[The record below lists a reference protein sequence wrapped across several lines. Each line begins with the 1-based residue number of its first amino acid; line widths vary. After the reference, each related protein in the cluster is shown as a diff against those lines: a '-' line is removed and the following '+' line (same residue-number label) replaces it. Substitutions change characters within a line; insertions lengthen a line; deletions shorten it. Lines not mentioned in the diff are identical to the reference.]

1 MCVIARRYYVDL
13 SGLPDPKKEYTQRFE
28 NLSGG
33 LNLRDLDY
41 LLKPNESP
49 EMKNLNWHDGVLACR
64 DGQTLLSKSRGQVYA
79 CAEEPFHDRLVVHCG
94 ASLYAVT
101 PSTGSWMPLLQNV
114 AQERGTFF
122 RYNEF
127 LMYKNRGGYYK
138 IAYRESGD
146 GLFAT
151 SIYSDES
158 RSEAFV
164 PVIQLNT
171 DPKTGAGDLYQ
182 PENRLSAYKKVRFN
196 AAAGV
201 TEYHLPV
208 QDLDEVRSVTVSG
221 VLQAEAAYTVDAE
234 AGTITFRTAPPVSDP
249 PENNT
254 VEILYRKEN
263 PDAYN
268 SIMDCAYATVYGGN
282 RDLCVVLGGCP
293 AQPNAYFWSGNTQL
307 AMDPSYFPM
316 SHYNLAGDASDAITG
331 FGKQQ
336 NMLIVLKEHS
346 VGRATYDT
354 EKINEREQIT
364 MNYTRINSR
373 IGCDLPWTIQLV
385 ENNLVFCNRRDGVHL
400 IRDSSAAYENNI
412 VCISRKVNG
421 DTYRH
426 GLTWALRQADAD
438 LVCSVD
444 TDRKYLVG
452 YQGEAYEWDYTLS
465 EYQNPTWFYHTN
477 LKAVCFAHLNEQ
489 LWEFSASALYSFERS
504 FMDDG
509 EAIEKVYRFPTQ
521 HFGSYDRLK
530 TVRSVVLS
538 TRADANMRTRITW
551 GCDYGTR
558 EDASPIIADAY
569 RLVPRDLSRRVL
581 GGGLYAR
588 VARRKPGYHNIH
600 HFTMTLFNDD
610 VGKDLSIVSAQIF
623 YVFCGRTR

>member
-64 DGQTLLSKSRGQVYA
+64 DGQTLLSKSHGRVYA

-122 RYNEF
+122 RYDEF

-138 IAYRESGD
+138 IVYRESSD
-146 GLFAT
+146 GLFAA

-208 QDLDEVRSVTVSG
+208 QDIDEVRSVTVSG

-254 VEILYRKEN
+254 VEIFYRKEN

-346 VGRATYDT
+346 VGRATYGT

-444 TDRKYLVG
+444 TDRKYLVV

-465 EYQNPTWFYHTN
+465 DYQNPTWFYHTD

-558 EDASPIIADAY
+558 EDASPILADAY

>member
-1 MCVIARRYYVDL
+1 MNLRK
-13 SGLPDPKKEYTQRFE
+13 LPDPKNEYTQRFE

-41 LLKPNESP
+41 LLKVNESP

-101 PSTGSWMPLLQNV
+101 PNTGSWTPLMQNV

-138 IAYRESGD
+138 IAYRESSD
-146 GLFAT
+146 GLFAA
-151 SIYSDES
+151 SIYSDEN
-158 RSEAFV
+158 RSEAFI
-164 PVIQLNT
+164 PTIQLNT

-196 AAAGV
+196 AAEGV

-208 QDLDEVRSVTVSG
+208 QDIDEVRSVTVSG

-234 AGTITFRTAPPVSDP
+234 AGMITFQTAPPVSDP

-268 SIMDCAYATVYGGN
+268 SIMDCTYATVYGGN

-307 AMDPSYFPM
+307 AMDPTYFPM

-346 VGRATYDT
+346 VGRATYGT

-444 TDRKYLVG
+444 TDRKYLVV

-530 TVRSVVLS
+530 TVRSVVFS
-538 TRADANMRTRITW
+538 TRGDAVTRTRITW
-551 GCDYGTR
+551 GCDYGAR
-558 EDASPIIADAY
+558 EDATPIIADAY
-569 RLVPRDLSRRVL
+569 RLVPRDLSRRAL
-581 GGGLYAR
+581 GGGLYAK

-600 HFTMTLFNDD
+600 HFTMTLSNDD

>member
-1 MCVIARRYYVDL
+1 MNL
-13 SGLPDPKKEYTQRFE
+13 SDLPDPKKEYTQRFE
-28 NLSGG
+28 NLAGG

-49 EMKNLNWHDGVLACR
+49 EMKNLNWHDGVLSCR

-94 ASLYAVT
+94 TSLYAVT

-114 AQERGTFF
+114 ARERGTFF

-127 LMYKNRGGYYK
+127 LMYKNQGGYYK
-138 IAYRESGD
+138 IAYRESSD
-146 GLFAT
+146 GLFAA

-158 RSEAFV
+158 RSEAFI

-208 QDLDEVRSVTVSG
+208 QDIDEVCSD
-221 VLQAEAAYTVDAE
+221 TVDAE
-234 AGTITFRTAPPVSDP
+234 AGTITFRTAPTVSNP

-268 SIMDCAYATVYGGN
+268 SIMDCAYAAVFGGN

-346 VGRATYDT
+346 VGRVTYGT

-444 TDRKYLVG
+444 TDRKYLVV

-489 LWEFSASALYSFERS
+489 LWEFSTSALYNFERS

-538 TRADANMRTRITW
+538 TRADANTRTRITW

-569 RLVPRDLSRRVL
+569 RLGRAGRWPVRAGGAPQAGVPQYPP
-581 GGGLYAR
+581 LY
-588 VARRKPGYHNIH
+588 
-600 HFTMTLFNDD
+600 NDP
-610 VGKDLSIVSAQIF
+610 F
-623 YVFCGRTR
+623 E

>member
-64 DGQTLLSKSRGQVYA
+64 DGQTLLSKSHGRVYA

-138 IAYRESGD
+138 IAYRESSD
-146 GLFAT
+146 GLFAA

-208 QDLDEVRSVTVSG
+208 QGIDEVRSVTVSG

-346 VGRATYDT
+346 VGRATYGT

-385 ENNLVFCNRRDGVHL
+385 ENNLVFCNRRDGVYL

-444 TDRKYLVG
+444 TDRKYLVV

-477 LKAVCFAHLNEQ
+477 LKAVCFARLNEQ

-530 TVRSVVLS
+530 TVRSVVLA

>member
-1 MCVIARRYYVDL
+1 MNL
-13 SGLPDPKKEYTQRFE
+13 SDLPDPKKEYTQRFE

-41 LLKPNESP
+41 LLKVNESP

-64 DGQTLLSKSRGQVYA
+64 DGQTLLSKSRGQVYV

-101 PSTGSWMPLLQNV
+101 PNTGSWTPLMQNV

-138 IAYRESGD
+138 IAYRESSD
-146 GLFAT
+146 GLFAA
-151 SIYSDES
+151 SIYSDEN
-158 RSEAFV
+158 RSEAFI
-164 PVIQLNT
+164 PTIQLNT

-196 AAAGV
+196 AAEGV

-208 QDLDEVRSVTVSG
+208 QDIDEVRSVTVSG
-221 VLQAEAAYTVDAE
+221 ALQAATAYTVDTE
-234 AGTITFRTAPPVSDP
+234 AGTVTFKTAPPVSDP

-268 SIMDCAYATVYGGN
+268 SIMGCTYATVYGGN

-346 VGRATYDT
+346 VGRATYGT

-444 TDRKYLVG
+444 TDRKYLVV

-504 FMDDG
+504 FMDEG
-509 EAIEKVYRFPTQ
+509 KAIEKVYRFPTQ

-538 TRADANMRTRITW
+538 TRADANTRTRITW
-551 GCDYGTR
+551 GCDYGSR
-558 EDASPIIADAY
+558 EDASPIIADSY
-569 RLVPRDLSRRVL
+569 RLVPRDLSRRAL

-600 HFTMTLFNDD
+600 HFTMTLYNDD

>member
-64 DGQTLLSKSRGQVYA
+64 DGQTLLSKSHGRVYA

-138 IAYRESGD
+138 IAYRESSD
-146 GLFAT
+146 GLFAA

-208 QDLDEVRSVTVSG
+208 QDIDEVRSVTVSG

-346 VGRATYDT
+346 VGRATYGT

>member
-489 LWEFSASALYSFERS
+489 LWEFSASALYGFERS

>member
-1 MCVIARRYYVDL
+1 MNL
-13 SGLPDPKKEYTQRFE
+13 SDLPDPKKEYTQRFE

-41 LLKPNESP
+41 LLKVNESP

-79 CAEEPFHDRLVVHCG
+79 CAEELFHDRLVVHCG

-101 PSTGSWMPLLQNV
+101 PNTGSWTPLMQNV

-138 IAYRESGD
+138 IAYREASD
-146 GLFAT
+146 CLFAAP
-151 SIYSDES
+151 IHSDEN
-158 RSEAFV
+158 RSDAFI
-164 PVIQLNT
+164 PTIQLNT

-196 AAAGV
+196 AAEGV

-208 QDLDEVRSVTVSG
+208 RAIDEVRSVTVSG
-221 VLQAEAAYTVDAE
+221 AMQADTAYTVDAE
-234 AGTITFRTAPPVSDP
+234 AGTVTFKTEPPVSDP

-254 VEILYRKEN
+254 VEILYRKDN

-307 AMDPSYFPM
+307 AMDPTYFPM

-346 VGRATYDT
+346 VGRATYGT

-385 ENNLVFCNRRDGVHL
+385 ENNLAFCNRRDGVHL

-412 VCISRKVNG
+412 ICISRKVNG

-444 TDRKYLVG
+444 TDRKYLVV

-530 TVRSVVLS
+530 TVRSVVFS
-538 TRADANMRTRITW
+538 TRADANTRTRITW
-551 GCDYGTR
+551 GCDYGSR
-558 EDASPIIADAY
+558 EDASPIIADSY
-569 RLVPRDLSRRVL
+569 RLVPRDLSRRAL

-600 HFTMTLFNDD
+600 HFTMTLYNDD

>member
-1 MCVIARRYYVDL
+1 MDL
-13 SGLPDPKKEYTQRFE
+13 SDLPDPKKEYTQRFE

-41 LLKPNESP
+41 LLKVNESP

-101 PSTGSWMPLLQNV
+101 PNTGAWTPLMQNV

-138 IAYRESGD
+138 IAYREASD
-146 GLFAT
+146 GLFAA
-151 SIYSDES
+151 SIYSDENQ
-158 RSEAFV
+158 SEAFI
-164 PVIQLNT
+164 PTIQLNT

-196 AAAGV
+196 AAEGV

-208 QDLDEVRSVTVSG
+208 QNIDEVRSVTVSG
-221 VLQAEAAYTVDAE
+221 ALQAEAAYTVDAE

-268 SIMDCAYATVYGGN
+268 SIMDCTYATVYGGN

-316 SHYNLAGDASDAITG
+316 SHYNLAGDASDDITG

-346 VGRATYDT
+346 VGRATYGT

-444 TDRKYLVG
+444 TDRKYLVV

-509 EAIEKVYRFPTQ
+509 AAIEKVYRFPTQ

-530 TVRSVVLS
+530 TVRSVVFS
-538 TRADANMRTRITW
+538 TRADANTRTRITW

-569 RLVPRDLSRRVL
+569 RLVPRDLSRRAL

-600 HFTMTLFNDD
+600 HFTMTLSNDD

>member
-64 DGQTLLSKSRGQVYA
+64 DGQTLLSKSHGRVYA

-138 IAYRESGD
+138 IAYRESSD
-146 GLFAT
+146 GLFAA

-208 QDLDEVRSVTVSG
+208 QDIDEVRSVTVSG

-346 VGRATYDT
+346 VGRATYGT

-489 LWEFSASALYSFERS
+489 LWEFSASALYGFERS

>member
-1 MCVIARRYYVDL
+1 MNL
-13 SGLPDPKKEYTQRFE
+13 SDLPDPKKEYTQRFE

-41 LLKPNESP
+41 LLKVNESP

-64 DGQTLLSKSRGQVYA
+64 DGQTFLSKSRGQVYA

-101 PSTGSWMPLLQNV
+101 LNTGSWTPLMQNV

-138 IAYRESGD
+138 IAYRESSD
-146 GLFAT
+146 GLFAAA
-151 SIYSDES
+151 IHSDEN
-158 RSEAFV
+158 RSDAFI
-164 PVIQLNT
+164 PTIQLNT

-196 AAAGV
+196 AAEGV

-208 QDLDEVRSVTVSG
+208 QNIDEVRSVTVSG
-221 VLQAEAAYTVDAE
+221 ALQAEAAYTVGAE
-234 AGTITFRTAPPVSDP
+234 AGTVTFKTAPPVSDP

-254 VEILYRKEN
+254 VEILYRKDN
-263 PDAYN
+263 SDAYN

-307 AMDPSYFPM
+307 AMDPTYFPM

-346 VGRATYDT
+346 VGRATYGT

-444 TDRKYLVG
+444 TDRKYLVV

-504 FMDDG
+504 FMDAG

-530 TVRSVVLS
+530 TVRSVVFS
-538 TRADANMRTRITW
+538 TRADANTRTRITW
-551 GCDYGTR
+551 GCDYGSR
-558 EDASPIIADAY
+558 EDASPIIADSY
-569 RLVPRDLSRRVL
+569 RLVPRDLSRRAL

-600 HFTMTLFNDD
+600 HFTMTLYNDD

>member
-1 MCVIARRYYVDL
+1 VDL
-13 SGLPDPKKEYTQRFE
+13 SDLPDPKKEYTQRFE

-41 LLKPNESP
+41 LLKVNESP

-101 PSTGSWMPLLQNV
+101 PSTGSWTPLLQNV

-138 IAYRESGD
+138 IAYRESSD
-146 GLFAT
+146 GLFAA
-151 SIYSDES
+151 SIYSDEK
-158 RSEAFV
+158 RSEAFI
-164 PVIQLNT
+164 PTIQLNT

-208 QDLDEVRSVTVSG
+208 QDIDDVRSVTVSSE
-221 VLQAEAAYTVDAE
+221 LQAEAAYTVDTA
-234 AGTITFRTAPPVSDP
+234 AGTITFQTAPPVSDP

-268 SIMDCAYATVYGGN
+268 SIMDCTYATVYGGN

-336 NMLIVLKEHS
+336 NMLIVLKERS
-346 VGRATYDT
+346 VGRATYGT

-373 IGCDLPWTIQLV
+373 IGCDLPWTIHLV

-444 TDRKYLVG
+444 TDRKYLVV

-538 TRADANMRTRITW
+538 TRADANTRTRITW

-569 RLVPRDLSRRVL
+569 RLVPRDLSRRAL

-600 HFTMTLFNDD
+600 HFTMTLYNDD

>member
-64 DGQTLLSKSRGQVYA
+64 DGQTLLSKSHGRVYA

-122 RYNEF
+122 RYDEF

-138 IAYRESGD
+138 IAYRESSD
-146 GLFAT
+146 GLFAA

-208 QDLDEVRSVTVSG
+208 QDIDEVRSVTVSG

-346 VGRATYDT
+346 VGRATYGT

-444 TDRKYLVG
+444 TDRKYLVV

-465 EYQNPTWFYHTN
+465 DYQNPTWFYHTD

-558 EDASPIIADAY
+558 EDASPILADAY

>member
-41 LLKPNESP
+41 LLKSNESP

-64 DGQTLLSKSRGQVYA
+64 DGQTLLSKSHGRVYA

-138 IAYRESGD
+138 IAYRESSD
-146 GLFAT
+146 GLFAA

-208 QDLDEVRSVTVSG
+208 QDIDEVRSVTVSG

-254 VEILYRKEN
+254 VEILYRREN

-346 VGRATYDT
+346 VGRATYGT

>member
-1 MCVIARRYYVDL
+1 M
-13 SGLPDPKKEYTQRFE
+13 
-28 NLSGG
+28 
-33 LNLRDLDY
+33 
-41 LLKPNESP
+41 
-49 EMKNLNWHDGVLACR
+49 
-64 DGQTLLSKSRGQVYA
+64 
-79 CAEEPFHDRLVVHCG
+79 
-94 ASLYAVT
+94 
-101 PSTGSWMPLLQNV
+101 
-114 AQERGTFF
+114 
-122 RYNEF
+122 
-127 LMYKNRGGYYK
+127 
-138 IAYRESGD
+138 
-146 GLFAT
+146 
-151 SIYSDES
+151 
-158 RSEAFV
+158 
-164 PVIQLNT
+164 
-171 DPKTGAGDLYQ
+171 
-182 PENRLSAYKKVRFN
+182 
-196 AAAGV
+196 
-201 TEYHLPV
+201 
-208 QDLDEVRSVTVSG
+208 
-221 VLQAEAAYTVDAE
+221 
-234 AGTITFRTAPPVSDP
+234 
-249 PENNT
+249 
-254 VEILYRKEN
+254 EILYRKEN

-268 SIMDCAYATVYGGN
+268 SIMDCAYAAVFGGN

-307 AMDPSYFPM
+307 AMDPTYFPM

-336 NMLIVLKEHS
+336 NMLIILQEHA
-346 VGRATYDT
+346 VGRATYGT

-444 TDRKYLVG
+444 TDRKYLVV

-489 LWEFSASALYSFERS
+489 LWEFSTSALYSFERS
-504 FMDDG
+504 FMDEG

-530 TVRSVVLS
+530 TVKSVVFS
-538 TRADANMRTRITW
+538 TRADANTRTRITW

-569 RLVPRDLSRRVL
+569 RLVPRDLSRRAL

-600 HFTMTLFNDD
+600 HFTMTLSNDD

>member
-64 DGQTLLSKSRGQVYA
+64 DGQTLLSKSHGRVYA
-79 CAEEPFHDRLVVHCG
+79 CAEEPFHDRLVVHCA

-138 IAYRESGD
+138 IAYRESSD
-146 GLFAT
+146 GLFAA

-208 QDLDEVRSVTVSG
+208 QDIDEVRSVTVSG

-346 VGRATYDT
+346 VGRATYGT

-489 LWEFSASALYSFERS
+489 LWEFSASALYGFERS